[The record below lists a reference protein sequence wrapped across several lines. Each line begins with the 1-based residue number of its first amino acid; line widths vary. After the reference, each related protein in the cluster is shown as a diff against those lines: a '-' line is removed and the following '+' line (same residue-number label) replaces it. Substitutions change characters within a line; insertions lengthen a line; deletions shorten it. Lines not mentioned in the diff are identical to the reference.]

1 MKRRVIAA
9 WIVYDIAVHGY
20 GLMIPA
26 VGFAVYFTSFV
37 AAGHPFADAL
47 WSVAIAVPLIAAG
60 LLSPW
65 LGIVADSG
73 GRRRLLL
80 VVVTLVCAVASALM
94 RWVGQGDVA
103 AGMALFFVAQLG
115 FLLATALYNSYLPLI
130 STPRN
135 AARISGLGWVG
146 DPGGCGS
153 RRQGGAPPVRR
164 RRRWPALRQHPLT
177 ATVAV
182 LPAPGGGRRSPPPSR
197 RHYAGASR

>member
-47 WSVAIAVPLIAAG
+47 WSVAVAVPLIAAG

-65 LGIVADSG
+65 LGIVAESG

-135 AARISGLGWVG
+135 AARISGLGRMLADIASLWRTGSYGNTKEKRRLSDGVG
-146 DPGGCGS
+146 CCWGY
-153 RRQGGAPPVRR
+153 RWWRR
-164 RRRWPALRQHPLT
+164 RESNPRPQALYRQFYIL
-177 ATVAV
+177 
-182 LPAPGGGRRSPPPSR
+182 SR
-197 RHYAGASR
+197 VV